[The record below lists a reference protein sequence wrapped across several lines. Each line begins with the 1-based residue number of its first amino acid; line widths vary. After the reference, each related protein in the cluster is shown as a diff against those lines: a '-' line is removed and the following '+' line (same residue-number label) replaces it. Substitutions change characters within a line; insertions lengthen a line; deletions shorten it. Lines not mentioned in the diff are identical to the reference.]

1 MIKPSYFID
10 PLDTPI
16 SRRGSYLCFAA
27 ANGGSGEY
35 GRSKLY
41 LGTCRG
47 GLDGVGNMGGE
58 NSCRQVTLELLK
70 NGQTC
75 PVAVSTTVSEVLLQN
90 EAGELRFC
98 LAEKSLALCSG
109 KDGMGLR
116 LTGRSSMGSTII
128 DLPSGA
134 WRFPF
139 ADQIGLLVPL
149 KGSIRRTAG
158 CTFEALPDENG
169 ELLLGMETYD
179 LDPGE
184 RLFDSY
190 PAYDDAVKAL
200 EAEFDAFCNAVCPSL
215 PAEFEPMR
223 KQALYNTWSLMVEPG
238 VGTIYKHP
246 MVKMMRFVFES
257 AFGWQQAMQAMFLSK
272 DIRLAWDVLRSSFDA
287 QDANGRVADS
297 ISHASFSGTNMKPPF
312 QGVALKWLM
321 ENRDLSGIP
330 TDEKKALY
338 DAMARWTNYFFRF
351 RDQDGDGVWENL
363 SMWETGW
370 EDAVYF
376 YVGFPLASPDM
387 NAYTVIMMDALAM
400 LGKEIGL
407 PAAECEAWTAR
418 ADALTEKI
426 IRMLWNGERW
436 VCRNVRT
443 GAVADSLSLPMFAAL
458 ILGKR
463 LPQEII
469 DKTVHFLFSE
479 NGFATPYG
487 FASES
492 VHSSRFRH
500 GFSAGSVITPAQLI
514 LCMALEAAGASE
526 AAKEMGLRY
535 ARTLRDNGFFHIHDP
550 LDGHG
555 DRTLVAFGEKE
566 LFWSSWAS
574 SCYLF
579 LAERYGA

>member
-1 MIKPSYFID
+1 MITPTYFID

-35 GRSKLY
+35 ARSKLF

-58 NSCRQVTLELLK
+58 NSCRQLSLELTK
-70 NGQTC
+70 NGQSL
-75 PVAVSTTVSEVLLQN
+75 PAAVSTTLSETLLQN

-98 LAEKSLALCSG
+98 LAEKSLVLCSG
-109 KDGMGLR
+109 KDGLGLR
-116 LTGRSSMGSTII
+116 LGGKASMGATII

-139 ADQIGLLVPL
+139 ADQIGLLIPL
-149 KGSIRRTAG
+149 KGSIRRLSG
-158 CTFEALPDENG
+158 CNFEALPDASG
-169 ELLLGMETYD
+169 ELLLGIETYD
-179 LDPGE
+179 MDPGE
-184 RLFDSY
+184 RPFGTY
-190 PAYDDAVKAL
+190 PAYPAAVQAL
-200 EAEFDAFCNAVCPSL
+200 EAEFQAFCDYVCPSL

-238 VGTIYKHP
+238 NGTIYQHP

-257 AFGWQQAMQAMFLSK
+257 AFGWQQAMQAIFLSR

-312 QGVALKWLM
+312 QGFALKWLM
-321 ENRDLSGIP
+321 EHRDLSGIP
-330 TDEKKALY
+330 AAEKKDLY
-338 DAMARWTNYFFRF
+338 DKMAKWTNYFFRF

-370 EDAVYF
+370 EDAAYF

-387 NAYTVIMMDALAM
+387 NAYTVIMMDALAA
-400 LGKEIGL
+400 LGKEIGI
-407 PAAECEAWTAR
+407 PEAECSAWTER
-418 ADALTEKI
+418 ADELTKKLI
-426 IRMLWNGERW
+426 AMLWNGERW

-443 GAVADSLSLPMFAAL
+443 GAAADSLSLPMFAAL
-458 ILGKR
+458 ILGNR

-469 DKTVHFLFSE
+469 DKTVAFLFSE
-479 NGFATPYG
+479 QGFATPYG
-487 FASES
+487 FASENL
-492 VHSSRFRH
+492 HSPLFRH
-500 GFSAGSVITPAQLI
+500 GFSACSVITPAQVI
-514 LCMALEAAGASE
+514 LCLALEEAGKPE
-526 AAKEMGLRY
+526 LAKEMALRY
-535 ARTLRDNGFFHIHDP
+535 ARILRDNGFFHIHDP
-550 LDGHG
+550 LTGLG
-555 DRTLVAFGEKE
+555 DRTLVAFGEKQ

-579 LAERYGA
+579 FAERYGA